1 VSDPCVVAVDVG
13 TTGVKAAA
21 VMRSGRILASAAR
34 GYPTRTQGA
43 QVEQDP
49 ADWLA
54 AAAGALAELS
64 AQPGL
69 APEALVLSGQMQDLV
84 LVGADPQAPAILYND
99 ARAAAEA
106 EEVARLHGAAR
117 HAAEAGNLQD
127 ATGLA
132 PKLLWASRRWP
143 EAVRGARALLLGAHD
158 YLAWR
163 LCGRAVTDLTT
174 ASTTGLLLL
183 AENRWNLPLLSGLGL
198 RTDWLPE
205 LLPADAVAGPL
216 TPEAAR
222 ATGLPAGLPVLHGA
236 GDAATATLGSAAGEE
251 GCLSLHLGTSGWV
264 ALTSAGP
271 PAPPELGGFNLRHPD
286 GRRLIAVGATTTA
299 AGNHDWAREALGEGA
314 GPLDQAAA
322 EAPAGAGGL
331 LYLPW
336 LAGERSPFR
345 DPEARAAFVG
355 IGRDTGRAALARA
368 VLEGVAFS
376 LRSIQRAL
384 GGAGARAVRTTL
396 VGGGARSLLW
406 RRIVASAFD
415 CPVDVPERPEEAGL
429 RGAAILAGR
438 HLGWCDRWDRE
449 PAFFGR
455 MERCAPEPAWTE
467 VYGRLQP
474 VFDGMYAALRPAYR
488 ALADVRA
495 GRKDSR

>member
-1 VSDPCVVAVDVG
+1 MTEPCVVAVDVG
-13 TTGVKAAA
+13 TTGAKAAA
-21 VMRSGRILASAAR
+21 VSRSGRILASAAR

-43 QVEQDP
+43 EVEQAP
-49 ADWLA
+49 GDWFT
-54 AAAGALAELS
+54 AAAGALAEL
-64 AQPGL
+64 AARPGL
-69 APEALVLSGQMQDLV
+69 RPEALVLSGQMQDLV
-84 LVGADPQAPAILYND
+84 LAGADPQPPAILYND
-99 ARAAAEA
+99 ARAGAEA

-117 HAAEAGNLQD
+117 HVAEAGNLQD

-132 PKLLWASRRWP
+132 PKLLWVGRRWP
-143 EAVRGARALLLGAHD
+143 EAARAARALLLGAHD

-183 AENRWNLPLLSGLGL
+183 AENRWNLPLLQALGL

-205 LLPADAVAGPL
+205 LLPADEPAGTL
-216 TPEAAR
+216 LPEAAR

-236 GDAATATLGSAAGEE
+236 GDAATATLGSGAGEE

-264 ALTSAGP
+264 ALTSPGP
-271 PAPPELGGFNLRHPD
+271 AADPALGGFSLRHPD

-299 AGNHDWAREALGEGA
+299 GGNYEWIRGALGDGA
-314 GPLDQAAA
+314 APLDEEAAG
-322 EAPAGAGGL
+322 APAGGGGL
-331 LYLPW
+331 LYLPY

-345 DPEARAAFVG
+345 DPRARAAFVG
-355 IGRDTGRAALARA
+355 IGRETGRAALARA
-368 VLEGVAFS
+368 VLEGVALS

-384 GGAGARAVRTTL
+384 GGAEARAERTTL

-406 RRIVASAFD
+406 RKIVASVFD
-415 CPVDVPERPEEAGL
+415 CPVDVPGRPEEAGL

-438 HLGWCDRWDRE
+438 WLGWSQRWDRE
-449 PAFFGR
+449 PKFFGAV
-455 MERCAPEPAWTE
+455 ERCAPEPSWSE

-474 VFDGMYAALRPAYR
+474 VFDGLYAALQPAYR
-488 ALADVRA
+488 ALAEVRE
-495 GRKDSR
+495 GRKDGR